1 MGIGTRVG
9 AAAGALALAAALGG
23 CGTGQVAQTAE
34 QVSTSGGAV
43 GQSGSILVRDAQFT
57 YDGPVPGDAVYQ
69 PGDDAVMQ
77 VTIVNEGRDADT
89 LTAVRSPVATSG
101 QIVGEARVPGD
112 QTLTAGYDQPIAQ
125 VTLPYANAVDISLLG
140 ITEPIRAGMTYP
152 VVFTFERAG
161 EVRVEVPVENPEML
175 PPRAREP
182 EPEQRTLET
191 GPELVEVPE

>member
-1 MGIGTRVG
+1 MEIRTRTG
-9 AAAGALALAAALGG
+9 AAVGALALLLTG
-23 CGTGQVAQTAE
+23 CGAGQIAQTAE
-34 QVSTSGGAV
+34 QVSTGGGAAA
-43 GQSGSILVRDAQFT
+43 QAGSILVRDAQFT
-57 YDGPVPGDAVYQ
+57 YDGPVPGDAVYR
-69 PGDDAVMQ
+69 PGDDATLQ
-77 VTIVNEGRDADT
+77 VTIVNEGRGADT
-89 LTAVRSPVATSG
+89 LISVSSPVAGSG
-101 QIVGEARVPGD
+101 RIVGDARVPGD

-161 EVRVEVPVENPEML
+161 EVQVEVPVENPEML